1 LTGFAKLEHD
11 PGEAF
16 MRLFVDACMAT
27 ELKGF
32 TPQGLANTINGEAYF
47 RLSLVSIRLRRFW
60 TQVWPSSS
68 MTPGSPS

>member
-1 LTGFAKLEHD
+1 MTGFAKLEHP

-32 TPQGLANTINGEAYF
+32 NPQHLSNIINGEE
-47 RLSLVSIRLRRFW
+47 
-60 TQVWPSSS
+60 
-68 MTPGSPS
+68 